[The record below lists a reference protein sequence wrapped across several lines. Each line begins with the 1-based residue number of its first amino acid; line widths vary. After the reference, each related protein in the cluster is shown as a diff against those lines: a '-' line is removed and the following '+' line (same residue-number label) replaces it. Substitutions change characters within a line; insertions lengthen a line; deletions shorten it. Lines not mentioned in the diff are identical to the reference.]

1 MSDSSLRQR
10 LLAILAADAAEYSR
24 LMAVDERATVA
35 ALDTARNVFK
45 SRIEANQGRV
55 IDMAGD
61 SILAVFETAVG
72 AVQAALAAQ
81 HELEAICHEALE
93 DRRLRFRVGVHLGDI
108 IEKKDGTVYGDG
120 INIAARLQGLAE
132 PGSVFVS
139 GLIQESVR
147 DRMAATFEDLGR
159 QTVKNISRPVRAFR
173 VKSAA
178 PSDSHQ
184 NAASVPETAVPA
196 KQPSIAVLPFDVLS
210 EDPRLQF
217 LADGL
222 VEDVTALLAR
232 APGFLVISRSSS
244 FVFRDQGSTVASVA
258 RQLGVRYVL
267 AGSVREI
274 GDGLRISTQ
283 LSDAES
289 AQVLWSGR
297 FDSGRDQTEDLQESI
312 ARAVMTELEP
322 ALTRAEIA
330 VIRRQ
335 RPENVD
341 AWGCYRQALGA
352 ISLKGWNEEGLEE
365 ARNHFRRAVAIDPS
379 FAIAYGHLSLI
390 TALSGNI
397 GLLKDSSGAKNEA
410 LDWAE
415 RALALDDGSSEVL
428 GYAGCA
434 ISDLGQHERGVEILE
449 HAVAL
454 DPSNAQ
460 AHVALGAARAAL
472 GKGNAGIDE
481 MRYGMR
487 ISPKDRRLAFW
498 GWALGGFLLRGGE
511 MQLALEEART
521 SARRDPKFYLARVL
535 EAVALAGLGQVDEA
549 RKALLA
555 ARQLRKAL
563 TLDEVK
569 LTHGGRSARTLAPL
583 WGNG

>member
-1 MSDSSLRQR
+1 
-10 LLAILAADAAEYSR
+10 
-24 LMAVDERATVA
+24 
-35 ALDTARNVFK
+35 
-45 SRIEANQGRV
+45 
-55 IDMAGD
+55 
-61 SILAVFETAVG
+61 
-72 AVQAALAAQ
+72 
-81 HELEAICHEALE
+81 
-93 DRRLRFRVGVHLGDI
+93 
-108 IEKKDGTVYGDG
+108 
-120 INIAARLQGLAE
+120 
-132 PGSVFVS
+132 
-139 GLIQESVR
+139 
-147 DRMAATFEDLGR
+147 MAATFDDQGE
-159 QTVKNISRPVRAFR
+159 QTVKNISRPIRAFR
-173 VKSAA
+173 VKTDA
-178 PSDSHQ
+178 PSDSRQ
-184 NAASVPETAVPA
+184 NLASVPTIAA
-196 KQPSIAVLPFDVLS
+196 TSKQPSIAVLPFDVLS
-210 EDPRLQF
+210 EGPRLQF

-222 VEDVTALLAR
+222 VEDVIALLAR

-244 FVFRDQGSTVASVA
+244 FLFRDQGSAVASVA
-258 RQLGVRYVL
+258 RQLGVRYVVG
-267 AGSVREI
+267 GSVREI
-274 GDGLRISTQ
+274 GDTLRVSTQ

-335 RPENVD
+335 RPENID

-352 ISLKGWNEEGLEE
+352 MSLKGWSEESLAE
-365 ARNHFRRAVAIDPS
+365 ARSHFGRALAIDPS
-379 FAIAYGHLSLI
+379 FAIACGHFSLI
-390 TALSGNI
+390 TALSKNI
-397 GLLKDSSGAKNEA
+397 GFLKDSSSAGKEA
-410 LDWAE
+410 LELAE

-460 AHVALGAARAAL
+460 AHVALGAARTML
-472 GKGNAGIDE
+472 GQADVGIDE

-511 MQLALEEART
+511 LHQALEEART
-521 SARRDPKFYLARVL
+521 STRRDPKFYLARIL
-535 EAVALAGLGQVDEA
+535 EAAALAGLGHADEA
-549 RKALLA
+549 CKALQT
-555 ARQLRKAL
+555 ARQLRKVL

-569 LTHGGRSARTLAPL
+569 MAHGGRAARTLATL
-583 WGNG
+583 WEDG